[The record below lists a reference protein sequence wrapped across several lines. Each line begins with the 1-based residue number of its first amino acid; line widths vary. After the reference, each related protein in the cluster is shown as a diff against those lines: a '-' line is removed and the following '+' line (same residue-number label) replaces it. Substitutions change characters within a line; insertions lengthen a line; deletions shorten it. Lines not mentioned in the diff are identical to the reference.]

1 MPLRSGQAVRMRD
14 RILVTGAGGFVGQ
27 VLCDAL
33 LNRGDRVTALQRTPS
48 QRNERDATAWR
59 CHVLADIAQASGC
72 GNVLSDVKVVV
83 HLAARVHMMNDDAK
97 TALAAYR
104 QANLTGTENLARAAA
119 AQGVKRFIFLSSIKV
134 NGEQTTENPFR
145 ETDPPHPQDSYA
157 VSKWEAEQALMRI
170 SAETGMEVAILRPPL
185 VYGPR
190 VRANFLR
197 LLRWVD
203 QGVPLPLAAV
213 RNRRSMIYLGNL
225 VDAIVTCIEH
235 PAVAGRTYLLSDGED
250 VSTPDL
256 IRRIAVALGRTP
268 RLWPLPV
275 GGLRALGALTGR
287 GAEIDRLLQSLQVDS
302 GRFHREAGWQ
312 PPFTLSQGVGQ
323 TVDWYREAFGQ

>member
-1 MPLRSGQAVRMRD
+1 MKPDANW
-14 RILVTGAGGFVGQ
+14 F
-27 VLCDAL
+27 DAL
-33 LNRGDRVTALQRTPS
+33 RGID
-48 QRNERDATAWR
+48 
-59 CHVLADIAQASGC
+59 
-72 GNVLSDVKVVV
+72 VVV
-83 HLAARVHMMNDDAK
+83 HLAARVHVMKDAVHDPLV
-97 TALAAYR
+97 AFR
-104 QANLTGTENLARAAA
+104 QVNVTGTVALARAAA
-119 AQGVKRFIFLSSIKV
+119 GRGVKRFVFLSSIKV

-145 ETDPPHPQDSYA
+145 ETDPPHPQDPYA

-275 GGLRALGALTGR
+275 GGLRALGALTGK

-323 TVDWYREAFGQ
+323 TVDWYREAFGP